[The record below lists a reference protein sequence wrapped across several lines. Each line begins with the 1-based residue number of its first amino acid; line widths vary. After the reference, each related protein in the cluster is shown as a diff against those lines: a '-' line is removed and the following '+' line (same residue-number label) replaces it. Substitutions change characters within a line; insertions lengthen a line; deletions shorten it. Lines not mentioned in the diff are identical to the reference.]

1 MMLCSR
7 TAPENWQ
14 PMAVS
19 AFWHTRVSFPV
30 TAFATALEFTMRGLR
45 PKCDRPFWSLHIPVT
60 NNCSVITHTLS
71 STNTP
76 FDCECQKQCCSYLL
90 SFLESGRAEVKKKT
104 KVDLHDLRQRA
115 TAARNPKPNVATK
128 RHTSPLL
135 RVQTELADDGLPPPS
150 SLVYHEF
157 GCDINFKVFR
167 ITLSKPPAWR
177 DKAPPQKRSSSG
189 QCPAVAE
196 PGIAAGSRS
205 FDVLKTEQQRDGT
218 ELICSGSVSF
228 CSPAVKLKA
237 RRESGTLQP
246 LPCYPP
252 YHRPSLVQSRE
263 NKF

>member
-1 MMLCSR
+1 MSR
-7 TAPENWQ
+7 LGIVYLWI
-14 PMAVS
+14 S
-19 AFWHTRVSFPV
+19 LWLRVYFNLWLMHSF
-30 TAFATALEFTMRGLR
+30 
-45 PKCDRPFWSLHIPVT
+45 
-60 NNCSVITHTLS
+60 
-71 STNTP
+71 
-76 FDCECQKQCCSYLL
+76 
-90 SFLESGRAEVKKKT
+90 

-196 PGIAAGSRS
+196 PGIAAGGSRS
-205 FDVLKTEQQRDGT
+205 FVGFPAPRTA
-218 ELICSGSVSF
+218 LICGQ
-228 CSPAVKLKA
+228 
-237 RRESGTLQP
+237 LQSSH
-246 LPCYPP
+246 PP
-252 YHRPSLVQSRE
+252 RT
-263 NKF
+263 